1 MKKIVIIGAGVTG
14 SCIAREL
21 SRRNLDVLVVEKGS
35 DVCEGTSKANS
46 GIVHA
51 GFDAKPGSLKAR
63 LNVEG
68 NEIMGELS
76 RELDFPFKRIGSLV
90 LCFDEKDFPKLKE
103 LYDRGLRNGVKDMKL
118 YAPED
123 LVKDASGHIISVSD
137 PDQGGIPDFTNLSP
151 NVAALL
157 YAPTGGIVDP
167 FLMNIAFAENAAVN
181 GVDFLFDTEV
191 KSVRSTAESAAPHN
205 EAASDGRESE
215 ALVSDDRGNGRYILE
230 VVKHPSIRNKIDSD
244 TPDTITAD
252 VVINAAGVYA
262 DIFHNMVS
270 ADHIHITPRKGE
282 YCLLDKKT
290 AWCTKHT
297 LFQLPTEKGKGI
309 LVTPTTHGNIL
320 VGPTAVD
327 TDDAEAVDT
336 TAEGL
341 DAVIR
346 TGSLSVAELPSRGNI
361 ITSFAGLRA
370 HEDGG
375 DFIIG
380 EVPDAPGF
388 IDAAGIESPGLTC
401 APAIG
406 RYVAKIVDRICPS
419 EKKADFIAE
428 RHGIISMASADEE
441 TRKKCIAENPKYARV
456 VCRCELVTEGE
467 ITDAINR
474 PLGAVTLDGIKRR
487 VRAGMGRC
495 QAGFCTPRQTEIL
508 ARELGVD
515 PGEITKKGAGSEL
528 LEGFPKV

>member
-21 SRRNLDVLVVEKGS
+21 SRRNLDVLVLEKGS

-51 GFDAKPGSLKAR
+51 GFDAKPGTLKAR

-103 LYDRGLRNGVKDMKL
+103 LYDRGLQNGVKDMKL

-123 LVKDASGHIISVSD
+123 LAKDASGHIISVSTSHNSAVSDENGGALTGSRQD
-137 PDQGGIPDFTNLSP
+137 PDQEGIPDFTNLSP

-191 KSVRSTAESAAPHN
+191 KSVRSVEAHDGATTSSGTAGAGSG
-205 EAASDGRESE
+205 ASG
-215 ALVSDDRGNGRYILE
+215 LQDRGDGRYILE

-346 TGSLSVAELPSRGNI
+346 TGALSVAELPSRGNI

-401 APAIG
+401 APAVG

-419 EKKADFIAE
+419 DKKADFIAE
-428 RHGIISMASADEE
+428 RHGIISMA
-441 TRKKCIAENPKYARV
+441 
-456 VCRCELVTEGE
+456 
-467 ITDAINR
+467 
-474 PLGAVTLDGIKRR
+474 
-487 VRAGMGRC
+487 
-495 QAGFCTPRQTEIL
+495 
-508 ARELGVD
+508 
-515 PGEITKKGAGSEL
+515 
-528 LEGFPKV
+528 